1 MNREIDDKT
10 YLKYLLQSLNAD
22 DLKQICRDFGIKGF
36 SKFKKA
42 DLIDFILDS
51 SAEEEL
57 NDLLQQKEEEI
68 ISSEIDTAIN
78 KINGDDRESITNIKV
93 VNDKNHEIELQFKGF
108 NWKSES
114 YLTITP
120 KNINDPERDCDC
132 RVGSN
137 MGFCN
142 HFWIGFIYSLKKDYF
157 KLSDWKT
164 TLLPKDFE
172 KKVETIVIKD
182 GNLINEG
189 AVSSLL
195 ARHNRITL
203 YEAEITDIA
212 EKEDDFQ
219 GNVTTYYLITLK
231 DIEFGP
237 QLKKKSDYKKED
249 IESIDKLII
258 RVSENLYSS
267 DKFKLGDK
275 ITCNGGVNKDRML
288 GFMLKRVTGL
298 KKNNLDDNN
307 EESKIGIH

>member
-10 YLKYLLQSLNAD
+10 YLKYLLQSLNLD
-22 DLKQICRDFGIKGF
+22 ELKQVCRDFGLKGY
-36 SKFKKA
+36 SKFKKLE
-42 DLIDFILDS
+42 LIDFILDS
-51 SAEEEL
+51 FAEEEL
-57 NDLLQQKEEEI
+57 KDFLEQKEEEI
-68 ISSEIDTAIN
+68 ISSEIDLAIK
-78 KINGDDRESITNIKV
+78 KINGEDRESIVNIKV

-114 YLTITP
+114 YLSITP

-142 HFWIGFIYSLKKDYF
+142 HFWVGFIYSLKKDYF

-164 TLLPKDFE
+164 TTLPKDFE
-172 KKVETIVIKD
+172 KKVEGIVIKD

-189 AVSSLL
+189 APSSLL
-195 ARHNRITL
+195 ARYKRITI
-203 YEAEITDIA
+203 YNAEITAIE

-237 QLKKKSDYKKED
+237 QLKKKSDYRKED
-249 IESIDKLII
+249 IENLDDLKI
-258 RVSENLYSS
+258 RVSENLFAS

-288 GFMLKRVTGL
+288 GFMLKRVTAL
-298 KKNNLDDNN
+298 KK
-307 EESKIGIH
+307 K

>member
-10 YLKYLLQSLNAD
+10 YLKYLLQSLNLD
-22 DLKQICRDFGIKGF
+22 ELKQICRDFGIKGY
-36 SKFKKA
+36 SKFKKSEI
-42 DLIDFILDS
+42 IDFILDS
-51 SAEEEL
+51 FAEEEL
-57 NDLLQQKEEEI
+57 KDFLEQKEEDI
-68 ISSEIDTAIN
+68 ISSEIDLAIK
-78 KINGDDRESITNIKV
+78 KINGEDRESITNIKV
-93 VNDKNHEIELQFKGF
+93 VNDKNHEIELKFKGF
-108 NWKSES
+108 NWESDS
-114 YLTITP
+114 YLSITP

-142 HFWIGFIYSLKKDYF
+142 HFWIGFIYSLKKNYF

-164 TLLPKDFE
+164 TILPKDFE

-189 AVSSLL
+189 APSSLL
-195 ARHNRITL
+195 ARHKRVTV
-203 YEAEITDIA
+203 YEAEIAGIE

-219 GNVTTYYLITLK
+219 GNITTYYLITLK

-237 QLKKKSDYKKED
+237 QLKKKSDFKKED
-249 IESIDKLII
+249 IENLDELIL
-258 RVSENLYSS
+258 RVSDKLYSS

-298 KKNNLDDNN
+298 KK
-307 EESKIGIH
+307 K

>member
-1 MNREIDDKT
+1 MSRKMDQKT

-36 SKFKKA
+36 SKFNKA
-42 DLIDFILDS
+42 NLIDFILDS

-57 NDLLQQKEEEI
+57 SDLLQQKEEEI
-68 ISSEIDTAIN
+68 ISSEIDTALS

-93 VNDKNHEIELQFKGF
+93 VNEKNHEIELKFKGF
-108 NWKSES
+108 NWTSES
-114 YLTITP
+114 YLSITP

-137 MGFCN
+137 LGFCN
-142 HFWIGFIYSLKKDYF
+142 HFWVGFIYSLKKDYF

-164 TLLPKDFE
+164 TILPKDFE
-172 KKVETIVIKD
+172 KNIKGIVIKD
-182 GNLINEG
+182 DILVNEG
-189 AVSSLL
+189 APSSLL
-195 ARHNRITL
+195 AKHKRITV
-203 YEAEITDIA
+203 YEGEITGIE

-219 GNVTTYYLITLK
+219 GNITIYYLITLK
-231 DIEFGP
+231 DVEFGP
-237 QLKKKSDYKKED
+237 QLKKKSDYRKED
-249 IESIDKLII
+249 IEKLDELKI
-258 RVSENLYSS
+258 RVSENQFSA

-298 KKNNLDDNN
+298 KKN
-307 EESKIGIH
+307 